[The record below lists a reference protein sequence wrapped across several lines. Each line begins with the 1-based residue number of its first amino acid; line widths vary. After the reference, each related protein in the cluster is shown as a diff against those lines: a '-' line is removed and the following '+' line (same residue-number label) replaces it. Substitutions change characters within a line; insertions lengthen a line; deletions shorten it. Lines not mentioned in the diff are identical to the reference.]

1 MKKFISILLITSFIF
16 PFTVKANN
24 LESPDITKGAKSAV
38 MIDYQTGEV
47 LYDKNAN
54 ERRCVASLVKMMGLV
69 IIMEKIDAKTLKE
82 EEILTVSKNAKE
94 MGGTQI
100 WLEEGEK
107 ISVSDLLKGVTMASA
122 NDAMVLLAE
131 RVSGTEEAFVKE
143 MNKKAKELNLKNTNF
158 TNATG
163 FDEEN
168 SYSSAYDMAIIA
180 KELLKHKKILNYT
193 SKYEDY
199 IRENT
204 ENKTWIVNTNKLVRF
219 YKGAD
224 GLKTGFT
231 DKAGSTLAVTSKR
244 DNLRLIA
251 ITLGYDNTNTRNNET
266 MALLDYGYNQY
277 ESKVLLKK
285 DKPVKTVNLNKA
297 KDKKV
302 NLMLEE
308 DLVVVNKKGDSSNS
322 YSYDIVLDDIEFPLK
337 KGDKLGE
344 LILKNNGEK
353 ISEVPLVSDKN
364 IEKAGIFSQYL
375 RVIATLLSGS
385 L

>member
-168 SYSSAYDMAIIA
+168 SYSSAYDMALIA

-204 ENKTWIVNTNKLVRF
+204 ENKTWIVNTNPAYHLLELVR
-219 YKGAD
+219 AP
-224 GLKTGFT
+224 
-231 DKAGSTLAVTSKR
+231 
-244 DNLRLIA
+244 I
-251 ITLGYDNTNTRNNET
+251 LGYCP
-266 MALLDYGYNQY
+266 
-277 ESKVLLKK
+277 S
-285 DKPVKTVNLNKA
+285 
-297 KDKKV
+297 
-302 NLMLEE
+302 
-308 DLVVVNKKGDSSNS
+308 
-322 YSYDIVLDDIEFPLK
+322 
-337 KGDKLGE
+337 
-344 LILKNNGEK
+344 
-353 ISEVPLVSDKN
+353 
-364 IEKAGIFSQYL
+364 
-375 RVIATLLSGS
+375 LLSWTVAFGFAFLGS
-385 L
+385 ILTLWFFGCYKKRIAYWI